1 MFRVT
6 ECTFRVTECTFRD
19 TEWPFRDT
27 EWRFIINIKQN
38 YLSQNKSDV
47 CTCFYINFSYIC
59 GDYIQNKKLI
69 KMNKFFLTSLLVA
82 AAITA
87 NAQDNTTK
95 DSLTME
101 TMMHNIPEV
110 MVKGS
115 RPIVKAERGMLSYN
129 MPLLLKQLPADNAYE
144 ALTRI
149 PGVSNA
155 TGNISFSGNEVTLI
169 INGQAT
175 TLTQEQLAERLK
187 AMPATQLAKAEV
199 MLSAPARYH
208 VRGMAINIVTKDYAG
223 TNQLSGQIIGGLVQT
238 KYAKGF
244 GDLYLSMQRG
254 KFGLDAQ
261 YKLVNGNSYGE
272 SSRIANH
279 PLGNNRI
286 HYNDET
292 GQKSFGI
299 THDYRLGMNYA
310 FSKNHRLDVA
320 YTGQWDKTNSNSRT
334 TGSSISG
341 MHRDSHEY
349 LHNVD
354 VNYALPFGLT
364 LSGSYTYYRTPQQQ
378 ALDGTITT
386 ENKNETER
394 NLTSGS
400 EQTIN
405 KWMFTADQTHS
416 LAHGWG
422 LSYGVKG
429 QFTSNKSYQTTI
441 DKDGS
446 VLPDGTSS
454 VDLNERIWNI
464 YAGFSKQINKAISLE
479 ASVAAEQYHS
489 PIWDKWRVY
498 PTLNALWNVNDNHLL
513 NLSFSSNSEFP
524 SYWSTMS
531 NVYYSSTYTE
541 IHGNPDLKPFSYS
554 NVNLMWQIK
563 RRYTLMAF
571 ASLKPDY
578 SVQLPYQTT
587 DRMAVIMKETNFD
600 YSNSFGLQASA
611 IFSAGKWLNGN
622 VFAVGTYKHDKSS
635 HFFDLPFNRKKLSV
649 RLGGMASVK
658 LCSTQDLRLILNPF
672 IQSKAIQ
679 GVYDI
684 SPIFRMNA
692 KLQWSSH
699 DGRWGLRINGNNIF
713 NNKYDTRSVQGNQD
727 YRMKINYSWASVTF
741 AVIYKFGGYKE
752 KTVKEVDTSR
762 MGH

>member
-1 MFRVT
+1 MDNKVFLLGLFLLSVANVKAQT
-6 ECTFRVTECTFRD
+6 QT
-19 TEWPFRDT
+19 
-27 EWRFIINIKQN
+27 QN
-38 YLSQNKSDV
+38 
-47 CTCFYINFSYIC
+47 
-59 GDYIQNKKLI
+59 
-69 KMNKFFLTSLLVA
+69 
-82 AAITA
+82 
-87 NAQDNTTK
+87 

-101 TMMHNIPEV
+101 NMMHNLPEI

-129 MPLLLKQLPADNAYE
+129 MPLLMKQLPADNAYE
-144 ALTRI
+144 ALTHI
-149 PGVSNA
+149 PGVSDA
-155 TGNISFSGNEVTLI
+155 TGSISFSGNEVTLI

-187 AMPATQLAKAEV
+187 AMPAAQLAKAEV

-223 TNQLSGQIIGGLVQT
+223 TNQLSGQIIGGMRQN
-238 KYAKGF
+238 KYANECGN
-244 GDLYLSMQRG
+244 LYLSLQRG

-261 YKLVNGNSYGE
+261 YKYVNGNSYGE

-279 PLGNNRI
+279 PLDNNRVY
-286 HYNDET
+286 YNDET

-320 YTGQWDKTNSNSRT
+320 YTGHWDKTCSNSNT

-341 MHRDSHEY
+341 MHHDSHEY

-354 VNYALPFGLT
+354 VNYSLPFGLT
-364 LSGSYTYYRTPQQQ
+364 LNGSYTYYRTPQQQ
-378 ALDGTITT
+378 ALDGTMHTD
-386 ENKNETER
+386 ESMSETER

-441 DKDGS
+441 DKDGTI
-446 VLPDGTSS
+446 LPDGTSS
-454 VDLNERIWNI
+454 VDNNERIWNI
-464 YAGFSKQINKAISLE
+464 YAGFSKQINKSISLE

-489 PIWDKWRVY
+489 PVWDKWRVY

-531 NVYYSSTYTE
+531 NVFYSSTYTE
-541 IHGNPDLKPFSYS
+541 IHGNPDLKPFSYY

-563 RRYTLMAF
+563 RCYTLMAF

-578 SVQLPYQTT
+578 FVQLPYQTT

-600 YSNSFGLQASA
+600 YSNSYGLQASA

-622 VFAVGTYKHDKSS
+622 VFAVGTYKHDKSCN
-635 HFFDLPFNRKKLSV
+635 FFDLPFDRKKLSV
-649 RLGGMASVK
+649 ILGGTASVK
-658 LCSTQDLRLILNPF
+658 LSSTQDLRLILNPF
-672 IQSKAIQ
+672 YQTKAIQ

-684 SPIFRMNA
+684 SPVFRMDA

-699 DGRWGLRINGNNIF
+699 DGKWGVRLNGSNIF
-713 NNKYDTRSVQGNQD
+713 NNRFDTRSVQGNQD
-727 YRMKINYSWASVTF
+727 YRMKINYNWASVTF

-752 KTVKEVDTSR
+752 KNVKAVDTSR

>member
-1 MFRVT
+1 MANKIFLLGLLL
-6 ECTFRVTECTFRD
+6 
-19 TEWPFRDT
+19 
-27 EWRFIINIKQN
+27 
-38 YLSQNKSDV
+38 LS
-47 CTCFYINFSYIC
+47 
-59 GDYIQNKKLI
+59 
-69 KMNKFFLTSLLVA
+69 VA
-82 AAITA
+82 
-87 NAQDNTTK
+87 NVKAQTRTQT

-101 TMMHNIPEV
+101 TMLHNLPEV

-149 PGVSNA
+149 PGVSDA
-155 TGNISFSGNEVTLI
+155 TGSISFSGNEVTLI

-175 TLTQEQLAERLK
+175 TLTQEQLTERLK
-187 AMPATQLAKAEV
+187 VMPAAQLSKAEV

-223 TNQLSGQIIGGLVQT
+223 TNQLSGQVIGGMKQS

-244 GDLYLSMQRG
+244 GDLYLSLQRG

-261 YKLVNGNSYGE
+261 YKYVNGNSYGE

-279 PLGNNRI
+279 PLGNNRVY
-286 HYNDET
+286 YNDET

-299 THDYRLGMNYA
+299 THNYRLGMNYA

-320 YTGQWDKTNSNSRT
+320 YTGHWDKRCSNSNT

-341 MHRDSHEY
+341 MHHDSHEY

-354 VNYALPFGLT
+354 VNYSLPFGLT
-364 LSGSYTYYRTPQQQ
+364 LNGSYTYYRTPQQQ
-378 ALDGTITT
+378 ALDGTMHTD
-386 ENKNETER
+386 ESMSETER

-405 KWMFTADQTHS
+405 KWMFTADQTLS
-416 LAHGWG
+416 LSHGWG

-489 PIWDKWRVY
+489 PVWDKWRVY

-531 NVYYSSTYTE
+531 NVFYSFTYTE
-541 IHGNPDLKPFSYS
+541 IHGNPDLKPFSYY

-600 YSNSFGLQASA
+600 YSNSYGLQASV
-611 IFSAGKWLNGN
+611 IFNAGKWLNGN

-635 HFFDLPFNRKKLSV
+635 NFFDLPFNRKKLSV
-649 RLGGMASVK
+649 ILGGTASVK
-658 LCSTQDLRLILNPF
+658 LCNTQDLRLILNPF
-672 IQSKAIQ
+672 FQSKAIQ

-699 DGRWGLRINGNNIF
+699 DGRWGLRLNGNNIF

-727 YRMKINYSWASVTF
+727 YRMKINYNWASVTF

>member
-1 MFRVT
+1 MVNKIFLLGL
-6 ECTFRVTECTFRD
+6 FL
-19 TEWPFRDT
+19 
-27 EWRFIINIKQN
+27 
-38 YLSQNKSDV
+38 LSVANVKAQ
-47 CTCFYINFSYIC
+47 T
-59 GDYIQNKKLI
+59 
-69 KMNKFFLTSLLVA
+69 LTH
-82 AAITA
+82 T
-87 NAQDNTTK
+87 

-101 TMMHNIPEV
+101 NMMHNLPEV

-149 PGVSNA
+149 PGISDA
-155 TGNISFSGNEVTLI
+155 TGSISFSGNEVTLI
-169 INGQAT
+169 VNGQAT
-175 TLTQEQLAERLK
+175 TLTQEQLTERLK
-187 AMPATQLAKAEV
+187 AMPAAQLAKAEV

-223 TNQLSGQIIGGLVQT
+223 TNQLSGQVIGGMKQS

-244 GDLYLSMQRG
+244 GDLYLSLQRG

-261 YKLVNGNSYGE
+261 YKYVNGNSYGE

-279 PLGNNRI
+279 PLGNNRVY
-286 HYNDET
+286 YNDET

-299 THDYRLGMNYA
+299 THNYRLGMNYT

-320 YTGQWDKTNSNSRT
+320 YTGHWDKRCSNSNT

-341 MHRDSHEY
+341 MHHDSHEY

-354 VNYALPFGLT
+354 VNYSLPFGLT
-364 LSGSYTYYRTPQQQ
+364 LNGSYTYYRTPQQQ
-378 ALDGTITT
+378 ALDGTMHTD
-386 ENKNETER
+386 ESMPETER

-441 DKDGS
+441 DKDGTIQ
-446 VLPDGTSS
+446 PNGTSS
-454 VDLNERIWNI
+454 VDNNERIWNI
-464 YAGFSKQINKAISLE
+464 YAGFSKQINKAISVE

-531 NVYYSSTYTE
+531 NVFYSSTYSE
-541 IHGNPDLKPFSYS
+541 IHGNPDLKPFSYY

-578 SVQLPYQTT
+578 FVQLPYQTT
-587 DRMAVIMKETNFD
+587 ERMAVIMKETNFD
-600 YSNSFGLQASA
+600 YSNSYGLQASV
-611 IFSAGKWLNGN
+611 IFNAGKWLNGN

-635 HFFDLPFNRKKLSV
+635 NFFDLPFNRKKLSV
-649 RLGGMASVK
+649 ILGGTASIK
-658 LCSTQDLRLILNPF
+658 LCQTQDLRLILNPF
-672 IQSKAIQ
+672 YQTKAIQ

-684 SPIFRMNA
+684 SPVFRMNA

-699 DGRWGLRINGNNIF
+699 DGKWGLRLNGSNIF
-713 NNKYDTRSVQGNQD
+713 NNLYDTRSVQGNQD
-727 YRMKINYSWASVTF
+727 YRMKINYNWASVTF

-752 KTVKEVDTSR
+752 KNVKAVDTSR

>member
-1 MFRVT
+1 MDNKVFLLGLFLLSVANVKAQT
-6 ECTFRVTECTFRD
+6 QT
-19 TEWPFRDT
+19 
-27 EWRFIINIKQN
+27 QN
-38 YLSQNKSDV
+38 
-47 CTCFYINFSYIC
+47 
-59 GDYIQNKKLI
+59 
-69 KMNKFFLTSLLVA
+69 
-82 AAITA
+82 
-87 NAQDNTTK
+87 

-101 TMMHNIPEV
+101 NMMHNLPEI

-129 MPLLLKQLPADNAYE
+129 MPLLMKQLPADNAYE

-149 PGVSNA
+149 PGVSDA
-155 TGNISFSGNEVTLI
+155 DGGIKFSGNEVTLI

-175 TLTQEQLAERLK
+175 TLTQEQLADRLK
-187 AMPATQLAKAEV
+187 AMPAAQLAKAEV
-199 MLSAPARYH
+199 MLAAPARYH

-223 TNQLSGQIIGGLVQT
+223 TNQLSGQIIGGLQQS

-244 GDLYLSMQRG
+244 GDFYLSMQRG

-261 YKLVNGNSYGE
+261 YQYIDGNSYGE
-272 SSRIANH
+272 SSRLANH
-279 PLGNNRI
+279 PLGNKRVN
-286 HYNDET
+286 YNDET
-292 GQKSFGI
+292 SQKSFGI
-299 THDYRLGMNYA
+299 AHNYRLGMNYA
-310 FSKNHRLDVA
+310 FSKNHRLEVA
-320 YTGQWDKTNSNSRT
+320 YTGKWDKSCSNSNT
-334 TGSSISG
+334 AGSSESG
-341 MHRDSHEY
+341 MHNDSHEY

-354 VNYALPFGLT
+354 VNYSLPFGLNI
-364 LSGSYTYYRTPQQQ
+364 SGSYTNYRTPQQQ
-378 ALDGTITT
+378 KLDGTIYTNENTT
-386 ENKNETER
+386 ETER

-400 EQTIN
+400 EQTIS

-429 QFTSNKSYQTTI
+429 QFTSNKSYQNTL
-441 DKDGS
+441 DKEGNI
-446 VLPDGTSS
+446 LPNATSS
-454 VDLNERIWNI
+454 VDINERIWNI

-479 ASVAAEQYHS
+479 VSTAAEQYHS
-489 PIWDKWRVY
+489 PIWDKWRIY
-498 PTLNALWNVNDNHLL
+498 PSLNALWNINENHLL

-531 NVYYSSTYTE
+531 SVFYSSTYTE
-541 IHGNPDLKPFSYS
+541 IHGNPDLKPYSYY

-578 SVQLPYQTT
+578 SVQLPYQPT
-587 DRMAVIMKETNFD
+587 DRMAVILKETNFN
-600 YSNSFGLQASA
+600 YENSFGLQASA

-622 VFAVGTYKHDKSS
+622 VFAVGIYKHAKSD
-635 HFFDLPFNRKKLSV
+635 HFFDLPFNRKKLTAA
-649 RLGGMASVK
+649 LGGTASIK

-672 IQSKAIQ
+672 FQSKAIQ

-692 KLQWSSH
+692 KLQWTSH
-699 DGRWGLRINGNNIF
+699 DGKWGLRINGSNIF
-713 NNKYDTRSVQGNQD
+713 NNKADTRSVQGNQD
-727 YRMKINYSWASVTF
+727 YRMKVNYNWATATF

-752 KTVKEVDTSR
+752 KKVKEVDTSR

>member
-1 MFRVT
+1 MVNKIFLLGL
-6 ECTFRVTECTFRD
+6 FL
-19 TEWPFRDT
+19 
-27 EWRFIINIKQN
+27 
-38 YLSQNKSDV
+38 LSVANVKAQ
-47 CTCFYINFSYIC
+47 T
-59 GDYIQNKKLI
+59 
-69 KMNKFFLTSLLVA
+69 LTH
-82 AAITA
+82 T
-87 NAQDNTTK
+87 

-101 TMMHNIPEV
+101 NMMHNLPEV

-149 PGVSNA
+149 PGISDA
-155 TGNISFSGNEVTLI
+155 TGSISFSGNEVTLI
-169 INGQAT
+169 VNGQAT
-175 TLTQEQLAERLK
+175 TLTQEQLTERLK
-187 AMPATQLAKAEV
+187 AMPAAQLAKAEV

-223 TNQLSGQIIGGLVQT
+223 TNQLSGQVIGGMKQS

-244 GDLYLSMQRG
+244 GDLYLSLQRG

-261 YKLVNGNSYGE
+261 YKYVNGNSYGE

-279 PLGNNRI
+279 PLGNNRVY
-286 HYNDET
+286 YNDET

-299 THDYRLGMNYA
+299 THNYRLGMNYA

-320 YTGQWDKTNSNSRT
+320 YTGHWDKRCSNSNT

-341 MHRDSHEY
+341 MHHDSHEY

-354 VNYALPFGLT
+354 VNYSLPFGLT
-364 LSGSYTYYRTPQQQ
+364 LNGSYTYYRTPQQQ
-378 ALDGTITT
+378 ALDGTMHTD
-386 ENKNETER
+386 ESMLETER

-441 DKDGS
+441 DKDGTI
-446 VLPDGTSS
+446 LPNGTSS
-454 VDLNERIWNI
+454 VNNNERIWNI
-464 YAGFSKQINKAISLE
+464 YAGFSKQINKAISVE

-531 NVYYSSTYTE
+531 NVFYSSTYSE
-541 IHGNPDLKPFSYS
+541 IHGNPDLKPFSYY

-578 SVQLPYQTT
+578 FVQLPYQTT
-587 DRMAVIMKETNFD
+587 ERMAVIMKETNFD
-600 YSNSFGLQASA
+600 YSNSYGLQASV
-611 IFSAGKWLNGN
+611 IFNAGKWLNGN

-635 HFFDLPFNRKKLSV
+635 NFFDLPFNRKKLSV
-649 RLGGMASVK
+649 ILGGTASVK
-658 LCSTQDLRLILNPF
+658 LSSTQDLRLILNPF
-672 IQSKAIQ
+672 YQTKAIQ

-684 SPIFRMNA
+684 SPVFRMDA

-699 DGRWGLRINGNNIF
+699 DGKWGVRLNGSNIF
-713 NNKYDTRSVQGNQD
+713 NNRFDTRSVQGNQD
-727 YRMKINYSWASVTF
+727 YRMKINYNWASVTF

-752 KTVKEVDTSR
+752 KNVKAVDTSR

>member
-1 MFRVT
+1 MANKIFLLGL
-6 ECTFRVTECTFRD
+6 FL
-19 TEWPFRDT
+19 
-27 EWRFIINIKQN
+27 
-38 YLSQNKSDV
+38 LSVANVKAQ
-47 CTCFYINFSYIC
+47 T
-59 GDYIQNKKLI
+59 
-69 KMNKFFLTSLLVA
+69 LTQ
-82 AAITA
+82 T
-87 NAQDNTTK
+87 

-101 TMMHNIPEV
+101 TMLHNLPEV

-149 PGVSNA
+149 PGVSDA
-155 TGNISFSGNEVTLI
+155 TGSISFSGNEVTLI

-175 TLTQEQLAERLK
+175 TLTQEQLTERLK
-187 AMPATQLAKAEV
+187 AMPAAQLAKAEV

-223 TNQLSGQIIGGLVQT
+223 TNQLSGQVIGGMKQS

-244 GDLYLSMQRG
+244 GDLYLSLQRG

-261 YKLVNGNSYGE
+261 YKYVNGNSYGE

-279 PLGNNRI
+279 PLGNNRVY
-286 HYNDET
+286 YNDET

-299 THDYRLGMNYA
+299 THNYRLGMNYA

-320 YTGQWDKTNSNSRT
+320 YTGHWDKRCSNSNT

-341 MHRDSHEY
+341 MHHDSHEY

-354 VNYALPFGLT
+354 VNYSLPFGLT
-364 LSGSYTYYRTPQQQ
+364 LNGSYTYYRTPQQQ
-378 ALDGTITT
+378 ALDGTMHTD
-386 ENKNETER
+386 ESMSETER

-405 KWMFTADQTHS
+405 KWMFTADQTHL

-454 VDLNERIWNI
+454 VDLNERIWNL
-464 YAGFSKQINKAISLE
+464 YAGFSKQINKALSLE

-531 NVYYSSTYTE
+531 NVFYSSTYSE
-541 IHGNPDLKPFSYS
+541 IHGNPDLKPFAYY

-578 SVQLPYQTT
+578 FVQLPYQTT
-587 DRMAVIMKETNFD
+587 ECMAVIMKETNFD
-600 YSNSFGLQASA
+600 YSNSYGLQASV
-611 IFSAGKWLNGN
+611 IFNAGKWLNGN

-635 HFFDLPFNRKKLSV
+635 NFFDLPFNRKKLSV
-649 RLGGMASVK
+649 ILGGTASVK
-658 LCSTQDLRLILNPF
+658 LCNTQDLRLILNPF
-672 IQSKAIQ
+672 FQSKAIQ

-699 DGRWGLRINGNNIF
+699 DGKWGLRLNGNNIF

>member
-1 MFRVT
+1 
-6 ECTFRVTECTFRD
+6 
-19 TEWPFRDT
+19 
-27 EWRFIINIKQN
+27 
-38 YLSQNKSDV
+38 
-47 CTCFYINFSYIC
+47 
-59 GDYIQNKKLI
+59 
-69 KMNKFFLTSLLVA
+69 MNRILFMGIFVALT
-82 AAITA
+82 ITA
-87 NAQDNTTK
+87 NAQDDIPK

-101 TMMHNIPEV
+101 WKSMFRNLPEV
-110 MVKGS
+110 MIKGS
-115 RPIVKAERGMLSYN
+115 RPIVKAERGLLLYN
-129 MPLLLKQLPADNAYE
+129 MPLLLKQFPADNAYE

-149 PGVSNA
+149 PGVSDA
-155 TGNISFSGNEVTLI
+155 TGNISFLDNEVTLI
-169 INGQAT
+169 VNGQAT
-175 TLTQEQLAERLK
+175 TLTQEQLTERLK
-187 AMPATQLAKAEV
+187 AMPAAQLAKAEV

-223 TNQLSGQIIGGLVQT
+223 TNQLSGQIIGGMRQN
-238 KYAKGF
+238 KYANEF
-244 GDLYLSMQRG
+244 GNLYLSLQRD

-261 YKLVNGNSYGE
+261 YKYVNGNSYGE
-272 SSRIANH
+272 SSHIANH
-279 PLGNNRI
+279 PLGNNRVY
-286 HYNDET
+286 YNDET

-299 THDYRLGMNYA
+299 THNYRLGMNYA

-320 YTGQWDKTNSNSRT
+320 YTGHWDKRCSNSNT

-341 MHRDSHEY
+341 MHHDSHEY

-354 VNYALPFGLT
+354 VNYSLPFGLT
-364 LSGSYTYYRTPQQQ
+364 LNGSYTYYRTPQQQ
-378 ALDGTITT
+378 ALDGTMHTD
-386 ENKNETER
+386 ESMPETER

-416 LAHGWG
+416 LTKGWG

-531 NVYYSSTYTE
+531 NVFYSSTYTE
-541 IHGNPDLKPFSYS
+541 IHGNPDLKPFSYY

-578 SVQLPYQTT
+578 FVQLPYQTT
-587 DRMAVIMKETNFD
+587 ERMAVIMKETNFD
-600 YSNSFGLQASA
+600 YSNSYGLQASV
-611 IFSAGKWLNGN
+611 IFNAGKWLNGN

-649 RLGGMASVK
+649 RLGGTASVK

-684 SPIFRMNA
+684 SPIFSMNA

-699 DGRWGLRINGNNIF
+699 DGRWGVRLNGSNIF
-713 NNKYDTRSVQGNQD
+713 NNRFDTRSVQGNQD

-752 KTVKEVDTSR
+752 KNIKKVDTSR

>member
-1 MFRVT
+1 MVNKIFLLGL
-6 ECTFRVTECTFRD
+6 FL
-19 TEWPFRDT
+19 
-27 EWRFIINIKQN
+27 
-38 YLSQNKSDV
+38 LSVANVKAQ
-47 CTCFYINFSYIC
+47 T
-59 GDYIQNKKLI
+59 
-69 KMNKFFLTSLLVA
+69 LTQ
-82 AAITA
+82 T
-87 NAQDNTTK
+87 

-101 TMMHNIPEV
+101 TMLHNLPEV

-149 PGVSNA
+149 PGISDA
-155 TGNISFSGNEVTLI
+155 TGSISFSGNEVTLI
-169 INGQAT
+169 VNGQAT
-175 TLTQEQLAERLK
+175 TLTQEQLTERLK
-187 AMPATQLAKAEV
+187 AMPAAQLAKAEV

-223 TNQLSGQIIGGLVQT
+223 TNQLSGQVIGGMKQS

-244 GDLYLSMQRG
+244 GDLYLSLQRG

-261 YKLVNGNSYGE
+261 YKYVNGNSYGE

-279 PLGNNRI
+279 PLGNNRVY
-286 HYNDET
+286 YNDET

-299 THDYRLGMNYA
+299 THNYRLGMNYA

-320 YTGQWDKTNSNSRT
+320 YTGHWDKRCSNSNT

-341 MHRDSHEY
+341 MHHDSHEY

-354 VNYALPFGLT
+354 VNYSLPFGLT
-364 LSGSYTYYRTPQQQ
+364 LNGSYTYYRTPQQQ
-378 ALDGTITT
+378 ALDGTMHTD
-386 ENKNETER
+386 ESMQETER

-441 DKDGS
+441 DKDGTIQ
-446 VLPDGTSS
+446 PNGTSS
-454 VDLNERIWNI
+454 VDNNERIWNI
-464 YAGFSKQINKAISLE
+464 YAGFSKQINKAISVE

-531 NVYYSSTYTE
+531 NVFYSSTYSE
-541 IHGNPDLKPFSYS
+541 IHGNPDLKPFSYY

-578 SVQLPYQTT
+578 FVQLPYQTT
-587 DRMAVIMKETNFD
+587 ERMAVIMKETNFD
-600 YSNSFGLQASA
+600 YSNSYGLQASV
-611 IFSAGKWLNGN
+611 IFNAGKWLNGN
-622 VFAVGTYKHDKSS
+622 VFAVGTYKHDKNSN
-635 HFFDLPFNRKKLSV
+635 FFDLPFNRKKLSV
-649 RLGGMASVK
+649 ILGGTASIK
-658 LCSTQDLRLILNPF
+658 LCQTQDLRLILNPF
-672 IQSKAIQ
+672 YQTKAIQ

-684 SPIFRMNA
+684 SPVFRMNA

-699 DGRWGLRINGNNIF
+699 DGKWGLRLNGSNIF
-713 NNKYDTRSVQGNQD
+713 NNLYDTRSVQGNQD
-727 YRMKINYSWASVTF
+727 YRMKINYNWASVTF

-752 KTVKEVDTSR
+752 KNVKAVDTSR

>member
-1 MFRVT
+1 MVNKIFLLGL
-6 ECTFRVTECTFRD
+6 FL
-19 TEWPFRDT
+19 
-27 EWRFIINIKQN
+27 
-38 YLSQNKSDV
+38 LSVANVKAQ
-47 CTCFYINFSYIC
+47 T
-59 GDYIQNKKLI
+59 
-69 KMNKFFLTSLLVA
+69 LTH
-82 AAITA
+82 T
-87 NAQDNTTK
+87 

-101 TMMHNIPEV
+101 NMMHNLPEV

-149 PGVSNA
+149 PGISDA
-155 TGNISFSGNEVTLI
+155 TGSISFSGNEVTLI
-169 INGQAT
+169 VNGQAT
-175 TLTQEQLAERLK
+175 TLTQEQLTERLK
-187 AMPATQLAKAEV
+187 AMPAAQLAKAEV

-223 TNQLSGQIIGGLVQT
+223 TNQLSGQVIGGMKQS

-244 GDLYLSMQRG
+244 GDLYLSLQRG

-261 YKLVNGNSYGE
+261 YKYVNGNSYGE

-279 PLGNNRI
+279 PLGNNRVY
-286 HYNDET
+286 YNDET

-299 THDYRLGMNYA
+299 THNYRLGMNYA
-310 FSKNHRLDVA
+310 FSKNHRLDVT
-320 YTGQWDKTNSNSRT
+320 YTGHWDKRCSNSNT

-341 MHRDSHEY
+341 MHHDSHEY

-354 VNYALPFGLT
+354 VNYSLPFGLT
-364 LSGSYTYYRTPQQQ
+364 LNGSYTYYRTPQQQ
-378 ALDGTITT
+378 ALDGTMHTD
-386 ENKNETER
+386 ESMSETER

-405 KWMFTADQTHS
+405 KWMFTADQTHL

-441 DKDGS
+441 NKDGS

-454 VDLNERIWNI
+454 VDLNERIWNL
-464 YAGFSKQINKAISLE
+464 YAGFSKQINKALSLE

-531 NVYYSSTYTE
+531 NVFYSSTYSE
-541 IHGNPDLKPFSYS
+541 IHGNPDLKPFSYY

-578 SVQLPYQTT
+578 FVQLPYQTT
-587 DRMAVIMKETNFD
+587 ERMAVIMKETNFD
-600 YSNSFGLQASA
+600 YSNSYGLQASV
-611 IFSAGKWLNGN
+611 IFNAGKWLNGN
-622 VFAVGTYKHDKSS
+622 VFAVGIYKHDKSDY
-635 HFFDLPFNRKKLSV
+635 FFDLPFNRKKLTAT
-649 RLGGMASVK
+649 LGGTASIK
-658 LCSTQDLRLILNPF
+658 LCQTQDLRLILNPF
-672 IQSKAIQ
+672 YQTKAIQ

-699 DGRWGLRINGNNIF
+699 DGKWGLRLNGSNIF
-713 NNKYDTRSVQGNQD
+713 NNLYDTRSVQGNQD
-727 YRMKINYSWASVTF
+727 YRMKINYNWASVTF

-752 KTVKEVDTSR
+752 KNVKAVDTSR

>member
-1 MFRVT
+1 MANKIFLLGL
-6 ECTFRVTECTFRD
+6 FL
-19 TEWPFRDT
+19 
-27 EWRFIINIKQN
+27 
-38 YLSQNKSDV
+38 LS
-47 CTCFYINFSYIC
+47 
-59 GDYIQNKKLI
+59 
-69 KMNKFFLTSLLVA
+69 VA
-82 AAITA
+82 
-87 NAQDNTTK
+87 NVKAQTRTQT

-101 TMMHNIPEV
+101 TMLHNLPEV
-110 MVKGS
+110 MVKGT

-149 PGVSNA
+149 PGVSDA
-155 TGNISFSGNEVTLI
+155 TGSISFSGNEVTLI

-175 TLTQEQLAERLK
+175 TLTQEQLTERLK
-187 AMPATQLAKAEV
+187 AMPAAQLAKAEV

-223 TNQLSGQIIGGLVQT
+223 TNQLSGQVIGGMKQS

-244 GDLYLSMQRG
+244 GDLYLSLQRG

-261 YKLVNGNSYGE
+261 YKYVNGNSYGE

-279 PLGNNRI
+279 PLGNNRVY
-286 HYNDET
+286 YNDET

-299 THDYRLGMNYA
+299 THNYRLGMNYA

-320 YTGQWDKTNSNSRT
+320 YTGHWDKRCSNSNT

-341 MHRDSHEY
+341 MHHDSHEY

-354 VNYALPFGLT
+354 VNYSLPFGLT
-364 LSGSYTYYRTPQQQ
+364 LNGSYTYYRTPQQQ
-378 ALDGTITT
+378 ALDGTMHTD
-386 ENKNETER
+386 ESMPETER

-441 DKDGS
+441 DKDGTIQ
-446 VLPDGTSS
+446 PNGTSS
-454 VDLNERIWNI
+454 VDNNERIWNI
-464 YAGFSKQINKAISLE
+464 YAGFSKQINKAISVE

-531 NVYYSSTYTE
+531 NVFYSSTYSE
-541 IHGNPDLKPFSYS
+541 IHGNPDLKPFAYY

-578 SVQLPYQTT
+578 FVQLPYQTT
-587 DRMAVIMKETNFD
+587 ERMAVIMKETNFD
-600 YSNSFGLQASA
+600 YSNSYGLQASV
-611 IFSAGKWLNGN
+611 IFNAGKWLNGN
-622 VFAVGTYKHDKSS
+622 VFAVGTYKHDKNSN
-635 HFFDLPFNRKKLSV
+635 FFDLPFNRKKLSV
-649 RLGGMASVK
+649 ILGGTASIK
-658 LCSTQDLRLILNPF
+658 LCQTQDLRLILNPF
-672 IQSKAIQ
+672 YQTKAIQ

-699 DGRWGLRINGNNIF
+699 DGKWGLRLNGSNIF
-713 NNKYDTRSVQGNQD
+713 NNLYDTRSVQGNQD
-727 YRMKINYSWASVTF
+727 YRMKINYNWASVTF

-752 KTVKEVDTSR
+752 KNVKAVDTSR

>member
-1 MFRVT
+1 MANKIFLLGL
-6 ECTFRVTECTFRD
+6 FL
-19 TEWPFRDT
+19 
-27 EWRFIINIKQN
+27 
-38 YLSQNKSDV
+38 LS
-47 CTCFYINFSYIC
+47 
-59 GDYIQNKKLI
+59 
-69 KMNKFFLTSLLVA
+69 VA
-82 AAITA
+82 
-87 NAQDNTTK
+87 NVKAQTQTQT
-95 DSLTME
+95 DSLTIE
-101 TMMHNIPEV
+101 NMMHNLPEV
-110 MVKGS
+110 MIKGL
-115 RPIVKAERGMLSYN
+115 RPIVKAERGMLTYN
-129 MPLLLKQLPADNAYE
+129 MPLLIKQLPADNAYE

-149 PGVSNA
+149 PGVSDA
-155 TGNISFSGNEVTLI
+155 TGSMSFSGNEVTLI

-175 TLTQEQLAERLK
+175 TLTQEQLIERLK
-187 AMPATQLAKAEV
+187 AMPAAQLAKAEV

-223 TNQLSGQIIGGLVQT
+223 TNQLSGQVIGGMKQS

-244 GDLYLSMQRG
+244 GDLYLSLQRG

-261 YKLVNGNSYGE
+261 YKYVNGNSYGE
-272 SSRIANH
+272 SSLIANH
-279 PLGNNRI
+279 PLGNNRVY
-286 HYNDET
+286 YNDET

-320 YTGQWDKTNSNSRT
+320 YTGQWDKTSSNNHT

-354 VNYALPFGLT
+354 VNYSLPFGLT
-364 LSGSYTYYRTPQQQ
+364 LNGSYTYYRTPQQQ
-378 ALDGTITT
+378 ALDGMMHTD
-386 ENKNETER
+386 ESMPETER

-416 LAHGWG
+416 LSHGWG

-441 DKDGS
+441 DKDGTI
-446 VLPDGTSS
+446 LPDGTSS
-454 VDLNERIWNI
+454 VDNNERIWNI
-464 YAGFSKQINKAISLE
+464 YAGFSKQINKAVSVE

-489 PIWDKWRVY
+489 PIWDKWRMY

-531 NVYYSSTYTE
+531 NVFYSSTYSE
-541 IHGNPDLKPFSYS
+541 IHGNPDLKPFSYY

-587 DRMAVIMKETNFD
+587 DRMAVIMKETNFN
-600 YSNSFGLQASA
+600 YENSFGLQASA
-611 IFSAGKWLNGN
+611 MFSAGKWLNGN
-622 VFAVGTYKHDKSS
+622 VFAVGIYKHDKSDY
-635 HFFDLPFNRKKLSV
+635 FFDLPFNRKKLTAA
-649 RLGGMASVK
+649 LGGTASIK
-658 LCSTQDLRLILNPF
+658 LCQTQDLRLILNPF
-672 IQSKAIQ
+672 YQTKAIQ

-699 DGRWGLRINGNNIF
+699 DGKWGLRLNGNNIF

-727 YRMKINYSWASVTF
+727 YRMKINYNWASVTF

-752 KTVKEVDTSR
+752 KSVKAVDTSR

>member
-1 MFRVT
+1 MANKIFLLGL
-6 ECTFRVTECTFRD
+6 FL
-19 TEWPFRDT
+19 
-27 EWRFIINIKQN
+27 
-38 YLSQNKSDV
+38 LSVANVKAQ
-47 CTCFYINFSYIC
+47 T
-59 GDYIQNKKLI
+59 
-69 KMNKFFLTSLLVA
+69 LTQ
-82 AAITA
+82 T
-87 NAQDNTTK
+87 

-101 TMMHNIPEV
+101 TMLHNLPEV

-149 PGVSNA
+149 PGVSDA
-155 TGNISFSGNEVTLI
+155 TGSISFSGNEVTLI

-175 TLTQEQLAERLK
+175 TLTQEQLTERLK
-187 AMPATQLAKAEV
+187 AMPAAQLSKAEV
-199 MLSAPARYH
+199 MVSAPARYH

-223 TNQLSGQIIGGLVQT
+223 TNQLSGQIIGGMRQN
-238 KYAKGF
+238 KYANEF
-244 GDLYLSMQRG
+244 GNLYLSLQRD

-261 YKLVNGNSYGE
+261 YKYVNGNSYGE

-279 PLGNNRI
+279 PLGNNRVY
-286 HYNDET
+286 YNDET

-310 FSKNHRLDVA
+310 FGKNHRLDIA

-341 MHRDSHEY
+341 MHHDSHEY

-531 NVYYSSTYTE
+531 NVFYSSTYTE
-541 IHGNPDLKPFSYS
+541 IHGNPDLKPFSYY

-649 RLGGMASVK
+649 RLGGTASVK

-699 DGRWGLRINGNNIF
+699 DGRWGLRLNGNNIF
-713 NNKYDTRSVQGNQD
+713 NNLYDTRSVQGNQD
-727 YRMKINYSWASVTF
+727 YRMKINYNWASVTF

>member
-1 MFRVT
+1 MVNKIFLLGL
-6 ECTFRVTECTFRD
+6 FL
-19 TEWPFRDT
+19 
-27 EWRFIINIKQN
+27 
-38 YLSQNKSDV
+38 LSVANVKAQ
-47 CTCFYINFSYIC
+47 T
-59 GDYIQNKKLI
+59 
-69 KMNKFFLTSLLVA
+69 LTQ
-82 AAITA
+82 T
-87 NAQDNTTK
+87 

-101 TMMHNIPEV
+101 TMLHNLPEV

-149 PGVSNA
+149 PGVSDA
-155 TGNISFSGNEVTLI
+155 TGSISFSGNEVTLI

-175 TLTQEQLAERLK
+175 TLTQEQLTERLK
-187 AMPATQLAKAEV
+187 AMPAAQLAKAEV

-223 TNQLSGQIIGGLVQT
+223 TNQLSGQVIGGMKQS

-244 GDLYLSMQRG
+244 GDLYLSLQRG

-261 YKLVNGNSYGE
+261 YKYVNGNSYGE

-279 PLGNNRI
+279 PLGNNRVY
-286 HYNDET
+286 YNDET

-299 THDYRLGMNYA
+299 THNYRLGMNYA
-310 FSKNHRLDVA
+310 FSKNHRLDVT
-320 YTGQWDKTNSNSRT
+320 YTGHWDKRCSNSNT

-341 MHRDSHEY
+341 MHHDSHEY

-354 VNYALPFGLT
+354 VNYSLPFGLT
-364 LSGSYTYYRTPQQQ
+364 LNGSYTYYRTPQQQ
-378 ALDGTITT
+378 ALDGTMHTD
-386 ENKNETER
+386 ESMSETER

-405 KWMFTADQTHS
+405 KWMFTADQTHL

-441 DKDGS
+441 NKDGS

-454 VDLNERIWNI
+454 VDLNERIWNL
-464 YAGFSKQINKAISLE
+464 YAGFSKQINKALSLE

-531 NVYYSSTYTE
+531 NVFYSSTYSE
-541 IHGNPDLKPFSYS
+541 IHGNPDLKPFAYY

-578 SVQLPYQTT
+578 FVQLPYQTT
-587 DRMAVIMKETNFD
+587 ERMAVIMKETNFD
-600 YSNSFGLQASA
+600 YSNSYGLQASV
-611 IFSAGKWLNGN
+611 IFNAGKWLNGN
-622 VFAVGTYKHDKSS
+622 VFAVGIYKHDKSDY
-635 HFFDLPFNRKKLSV
+635 FFDLPFNRKKLTAT
-649 RLGGMASVK
+649 LGGTASIK
-658 LCSTQDLRLILNPF
+658 LCQTQDLRLILNPF
-672 IQSKAIQ
+672 YQTKAIQ

-699 DGRWGLRINGNNIF
+699 DGKWGLRLNGSNIF
-713 NNKYDTRSVQGNQD
+713 NNLYDTRSVQGNQD
-727 YRMKINYSWASVTF
+727 YRMKINYNWASVTF

-752 KTVKEVDTSR
+752 KNVKAVDTSR

>member
-1 MFRVT
+1 MANKIFLLGL
-6 ECTFRVTECTFRD
+6 FL
-19 TEWPFRDT
+19 
-27 EWRFIINIKQN
+27 
-38 YLSQNKSDV
+38 LSVANVKAQ
-47 CTCFYINFSYIC
+47 T
-59 GDYIQNKKLI
+59 
-69 KMNKFFLTSLLVA
+69 LTQ
-82 AAITA
+82 T
-87 NAQDNTTK
+87 

-101 TMMHNIPEV
+101 TMLHNLPEV

-149 PGVSNA
+149 PGVSDA
-155 TGNISFSGNEVTLI
+155 TGSISFSGNEVTLI

-175 TLTQEQLAERLK
+175 TLTQEQLTERLK
-187 AMPATQLAKAEV
+187 AMPAAQLSKAEV

-223 TNQLSGQIIGGLVQT
+223 TNQLSGQIIGGMRQN
-238 KYAKGF
+238 KYANEF
-244 GDLYLSMQRG
+244 GNLYLSLQRG

-261 YKLVNGNSYGE
+261 YKYVNGNSYGE

-279 PLGNNRI
+279 PLGNNRVY
-286 HYNDET
+286 YNDET

-299 THDYRLGMNYA
+299 THDYRLGMNYT
-310 FSKNHRLDVA
+310 FSKNNRLDVA
-320 YTGQWDKTNSNSRT
+320 YTGQWDKTNSNSHT

-454 VDLNERIWNI
+454 VDNNERIWNI

-531 NVYYSSTYTE
+531 NVFYSSTYTE
-541 IHGNPDLKPFSYS
+541 IHGNPDLKPFSYY

-649 RLGGMASVK
+649 RLGGTASVK

-699 DGRWGLRINGNNIF
+699 DGRWGLRLNGNNIF

-752 KTVKEVDTSR
+752 KTVKDVDTSR

>member
-1 MFRVT
+1 MIFLLGL
-6 ECTFRVTECTFRD
+6 FL
-19 TEWPFRDT
+19 
-27 EWRFIINIKQN
+27 
-38 YLSQNKSDV
+38 LSVANVKAQ
-47 CTCFYINFSYIC
+47 T
-59 GDYIQNKKLI
+59 
-69 KMNKFFLTSLLVA
+69 LTQ
-82 AAITA
+82 T
-87 NAQDNTTK
+87 

-101 TMMHNIPEV
+101 TMLHNLPEV

-149 PGVSNA
+149 LGVSDA
-155 TGNISFSGNEVTLI
+155 TGSISFSGNEVTLI

-175 TLTQEQLAERLK
+175 TLTHEQLTERLK
-187 AMPATQLAKAEV
+187 AMPAAQLAKAEV

-208 VRGMAINIVTKDYAG
+208 VRGMAINIVTKDYAD

-299 THDYRLGMNYA
+299 THDYRLGMNYT
-310 FSKNHRLDVA
+310 FSKNNRLDVA

-378 ALDGTITT
+378 ALDGTMHTD
-386 ENKNETER
+386 ESMPETER

-416 LAHGWG
+416 LANCWG

-464 YAGFSKQINKAISLE
+464 YAGFSKQINKAISFE

-498 PTLNALWNVNDNHLL
+498 PTLNALWNVNDNHQL
-513 NLSFSSNSEFP
+513 NLSFSFNSEFP

-531 NVYYSSTYTE
+531 NVFYSSTYTE
-541 IHGNPDLKPFSYS
+541 IHGNPDLKPYSYY

-578 SVQLPYQTT
+578 FVQLPYQTT

-600 YSNSFGLQASA
+600 YSNSYGLQASV
-611 IFSAGKWLNGN
+611 IFNAGKWLNGN

-635 HFFDLPFNRKKLSV
+635 NFFDLPFNRKKLSV
-649 RLGGMASVK
+649 ILGGTASVK
-658 LCSTQDLRLILNPF
+658 LCNSQDLRLILNPF
-672 IQSKAIQ
+672 YQTKAIQ

-692 KLQWSSH
+692 KLQWSAH
-699 DGRWGLRINGNNIF
+699 DGKWGLRLNGNNIF
-713 NNKYDTRSVQGNQD
+713 NNPYDTRSVQGNQD
-727 YRMKINYSWASVTF
+727 YRMKINYNWASVTF
-741 AVIYKFGGYKE
+741 AVVYKFGDYK
-752 KTVKEVDTSR
+752 KKNVKAVDTSR

>member
-1 MFRVT
+1 M
-6 ECTFRVTECTFRD
+6 
-19 TEWPFRDT
+19 
-27 EWRFIINIKQN
+27 
-38 YLSQNKSDV
+38 
-47 CTCFYINFSYIC
+47 
-59 GDYIQNKKLI
+59 
-69 KMNKFFLTSLLVA
+69 
-82 AAITA
+82 
-87 NAQDNTTK
+87 
-95 DSLTME
+95 
-101 TMMHNIPEV
+101 
-110 MVKGS
+110 
-115 RPIVKAERGMLSYN
+115 
-129 MPLLLKQLPADNAYE
+129 
-144 ALTRI
+144 
-149 PGVSNA
+149 
-155 TGNISFSGNEVTLI
+155 TLI
-169 INGQAT
+169 VNGQAT
-175 TLTQEQLAERLK
+175 TLTQEQLTERLK
-187 AMPATQLAKAEV
+187 AMPAAQLAKAEV

-223 TNQLSGQIIGGLVQT
+223 TNQLSGQFIGGMKQS

-244 GDLYLSMQRG
+244 GDLYLSLQRG

-261 YKLVNGNSYGE
+261 YKYVNGNSYGE

-279 PLGNNRI
+279 QLGNNRVY
-286 HYNDET
+286 YNDET
-292 GQKSFGI
+292 EQKSFGI
-299 THDYRLGMNYA
+299 THNYRLGMNYA

-320 YTGQWDKTNSNSRT
+320 YTGHWDKRCSNSNT

-341 MHRDSHEY
+341 MHHDNHEY

-354 VNYALPFGLT
+354 VNYSLPFGLT
-364 LSGSYTYYRTPQQQ
+364 LNGSYTYYRTPQQQ
-378 ALDGTITT
+378 ALDGTMHTD
-386 ENKNETER
+386 ESMLETER

-441 DKDGS
+441 DKDGTIQ
-446 VLPDGTSS
+446 PNGTSS
-454 VDLNERIWNI
+454 VDNNERIWNI
-464 YAGFSKQINKAISLE
+464 YAGFNKQINKAISVE

-531 NVYYSSTYTE
+531 NVFYSSTYSE
-541 IHGNPDLKPFSYS
+541 IHGNPDLKPFSYY

-578 SVQLPYQTT
+578 FVQLPYQTT
-587 DRMAVIMKETNFD
+587 ERMAVIMKETNFD
-600 YSNSFGLQASA
+600 YSNSYGLQASV
-611 IFSAGKWLNGN
+611 IFNAGKWLNGN

-635 HFFDLPFNRKKLSV
+635 NFFDLPFNRKKLSV
-649 RLGGMASVK
+649 ILGGTASIK
-658 LCSTQDLRLILNPF
+658 LCQTQDLRLILNPF
-672 IQSKAIQ
+672 YQTKAIQ

-699 DGRWGLRINGNNIF
+699 DGKWGLRLNGSNIF
-713 NNKYDTRSVQGNQD
+713 NNLYDTRSVQGNQD
-727 YRMKINYSWASVTF
+727 YRMKINYNWASVTF

-752 KTVKEVDTSR
+752 KNVKAVDTSR

>member
-1 MFRVT
+1 MANKIFLLGL
-6 ECTFRVTECTFRD
+6 FL
-19 TEWPFRDT
+19 
-27 EWRFIINIKQN
+27 
-38 YLSQNKSDV
+38 LSVANVKAQ
-47 CTCFYINFSYIC
+47 T
-59 GDYIQNKKLI
+59 
-69 KMNKFFLTSLLVA
+69 LTQ
-82 AAITA
+82 T
-87 NAQDNTTK
+87 

-101 TMMHNIPEV
+101 TMLHNLPEV
-110 MVKGS
+110 MVKGT

-149 PGVSNA
+149 PGVSDA
-155 TGNISFSGNEVTLI
+155 AGSISFSGNEVTLI

-175 TLTQEQLAERLK
+175 TLTKEQLTERLK
-187 AMPATQLAKAEV
+187 AMPAAQLSKAEV

-223 TNQLSGQIIGGLVQT
+223 TNQLSGQIIGGMRQN
-238 KYAKGF
+238 KYANEF
-244 GDLYLSMQRG
+244 GNLYLSLQRG

-261 YKLVNGNSYGE
+261 YKYVNGNSYGE

-299 THDYRLGMNYA
+299 THDYRLGMNYT
-310 FSKNHRLDVA
+310 FSKNNRLDVA

-416 LAHGWG
+416 LSHGWG

-531 NVYYSSTYTE
+531 NVFYSSTYTE
-541 IHGNPDLKPFSYS
+541 IHGNPDLKPFSYY

-587 DRMAVIMKETNFD
+587 DRMAVIMKENNFD

-635 HFFDLPFNRKKLSV
+635 NFFDLPFNRKKLSV
-649 RLGGMASVK
+649 ILGGTASVK
-658 LCSTQDLRLILNPF
+658 LCNTQDLRLILNPF
-672 IQSKAIQ
+672 FQSKAIQ

-699 DGRWGLRINGNNIF
+699 DGKWGLRLNGNNIF

-727 YRMKINYSWASVTF
+727 YRMKINYNWASVTF

>member
-1 MFRVT
+1 
-6 ECTFRVTECTFRD
+6 
-19 TEWPFRDT
+19 
-27 EWRFIINIKQN
+27 
-38 YLSQNKSDV
+38 
-47 CTCFYINFSYIC
+47 
-59 GDYIQNKKLI
+59 
-69 KMNKFFLTSLLVA
+69 MNKFFLTSLLVA

-144 ALTRI
+144 ALTHI

-169 INGQAT
+169 VNGQAT

-187 AMPATQLAKAEV
+187 AMPAAQLAKAEV

-310 FSKNHRLDVA
+310 FGKNHRLDVA
-320 YTGQWDKTNSNSRT
+320 YTGQWDKTCSNSRT

-341 MHRDSHEY
+341 MHHDSHEY

-354 VNYALPFGLT
+354 VNYSLPFGLS
-364 LSGSYTYYRTPQQQ
+364 LNGSYTYYRTPQQQ
-378 ALDGTITT
+378 VLDGTMTT

-394 NLTSGS
+394 NLTSGN

-441 DKDGS
+441 DKDGTIQ
-446 VLPDGTSS
+446 PNGTSS
-454 VDLNERIWNI
+454 VDNNERIWNI
-464 YAGFSKQINKAISLE
+464 YAGFNKQINKAISVE

-531 NVYYSSTYTE
+531 NVFYSSTYTE
-541 IHGNPDLKPFSYS
+541 IHGNPDLKPFSYY

-571 ASLKPDY
+571 ANLKPDY
-578 SVQLPYQTT
+578 FVQLPYQTT

-600 YSNSFGLQASA
+600 FSNSYGLQASA

-622 VFAVGTYKHDKSS
+622 VFAVGTYKHDKSRN
-635 HFFDLPFNRKKLSV
+635 FFDLPFNRKKLSV
-649 RLGGMASVK
+649 ILGGTASVK

-672 IQSKAIQ
+672 YQTKAIQ

-684 SPIFRMNA
+684 SPVFRMNA

-699 DGRWGLRINGNNIF
+699 DGKWGVRLNGSNIF
-713 NNKYDTRSVQGNQD
+713 NNRFDTRSVQGNQD
-727 YRMKINYSWASVTF
+727 YRMKINYNWASVTF

>member
-1 MFRVT
+1 MVNKIFLLGL
-6 ECTFRVTECTFRD
+6 FL
-19 TEWPFRDT
+19 
-27 EWRFIINIKQN
+27 
-38 YLSQNKSDV
+38 LSVANVKAQ
-47 CTCFYINFSYIC
+47 T
-59 GDYIQNKKLI
+59 
-69 KMNKFFLTSLLVA
+69 LTQ
-82 AAITA
+82 T
-87 NAQDNTTK
+87 

-101 TMMHNIPEV
+101 TMLHNLPEV

-149 PGVSNA
+149 PGVSDA
-155 TGNISFSGNEVTLI
+155 TGSISFSGNEVTLI

-175 TLTQEQLAERLK
+175 TLTQEQLTERLK
-187 AMPATQLAKAEV
+187 AMPAAQLAKAEV

-208 VRGMAINIVTKDYAG
+208 VRGMAINIVTKDYAS
-223 TNQLSGQIIGGLVQT
+223 TNQLSGQIIGGMRQN
-238 KYAKGF
+238 KYANEF
-244 GDLYLSMQRG
+244 GNLYLSLQRG

-261 YKLVNGNSYGE
+261 YKYVNGNSYGE

-299 THDYRLGMNYA
+299 THDYRLGMNYT
-310 FSKNHRLDVA
+310 FSKNNRLDVA
-320 YTGQWDKTNSNSRT
+320 YTGQWNKTNSNSRT

-531 NVYYSSTYTE
+531 NVFYSSTYTE
-541 IHGNPDLKPFSYS
+541 IHGNPDLKPFSYY

-649 RLGGMASVK
+649 RLGGTASVK

-699 DGRWGLRINGNNIF
+699 DGRWGLRLNGNNIF

-752 KTVKEVDTSR
+752 KNVKAVDTSR

>member
-1 MFRVT
+1 
-6 ECTFRVTECTFRD
+6 
-19 TEWPFRDT
+19 
-27 EWRFIINIKQN
+27 
-38 YLSQNKSDV
+38 
-47 CTCFYINFSYIC
+47 
-59 GDYIQNKKLI
+59 
-69 KMNKFFLTSLLVA
+69 MNRILFMGIFVALT
-82 AAITA
+82 ITA
-87 NAQDNTTK
+87 NAQDDMPK

-101 TMMHNIPEV
+101 WNSMFRNLPEV
-110 MVKGS
+110 MIKGS

-149 PGVSNA
+149 PGVSDA
-155 TGNISFSGNEVTLI
+155 TGSISFSGNEVTLI
-169 INGQAT
+169 INGQTT
-175 TLTQEQLAERLK
+175 TLTQEQLTERLK
-187 AMPATQLAKAEV
+187 AMPAAQLSKAEV

-223 TNQLSGQIIGGLVQT
+223 TNQLSGQIIGGMRQN
-238 KYAKGF
+238 KYANEF
-244 GDLYLSMQRG
+244 GNLYLSLQRG

-261 YKLVNGNSYGE
+261 YKYVNGNSYGE

-279 PLGNNRI
+279 PLGDNRI

-299 THDYRLGMNYA
+299 THDYRLGMNYT
-310 FSKNHRLDVA
+310 FSKNNRLDVA

-416 LAHGWG
+416 LAKGWG

-531 NVYYSSTYTE
+531 NVFYSSTYTE
-541 IHGNPDLKPFSYS
+541 IHGNPDLKPFSYY

-571 ASLKPDY
+571 ASLMPDY
-578 SVQLPYQTT
+578 FVQLPYQTT

-649 RLGGMASVK
+649 RLGGTASVK

-727 YRMKINYSWASVTF
+727 YRMKINYNWASVTF

-752 KTVKEVDTSR
+752 KNIKKVDTSR

>member
-1 MFRVT
+1 MVNKIFLLGL
-6 ECTFRVTECTFRD
+6 FL
-19 TEWPFRDT
+19 
-27 EWRFIINIKQN
+27 
-38 YLSQNKSDV
+38 LSVANVKAQ
-47 CTCFYINFSYIC
+47 T
-59 GDYIQNKKLI
+59 
-69 KMNKFFLTSLLVA
+69 LTQ
-82 AAITA
+82 T
-87 NAQDNTTK
+87 

-101 TMMHNIPEV
+101 TMLHNLPEV

-149 PGVSNA
+149 PGVSDA
-155 TGNISFSGNEVTLI
+155 TGSISFSGNEVTLI

-175 TLTQEQLAERLK
+175 TLTQEQLTERLK
-187 AMPATQLAKAEV
+187 AMPAAQLAKAEV

-223 TNQLSGQIIGGLVQT
+223 TNQLSGQVIGGMKQS

-244 GDLYLSMQRG
+244 GDLYLSLQRG

-261 YKLVNGNSYGE
+261 YKYVNGNSYGE

-279 PLGNNRI
+279 PLGNNRVY
-286 HYNDET
+286 YNDET

-299 THDYRLGMNYA
+299 THNYRLGMNYA

-320 YTGQWDKTNSNSRT
+320 YTGHWDKRCSNSNT

-341 MHRDSHEY
+341 MHHDSHEY

-354 VNYALPFGLT
+354 VNYSLPFGLT
-364 LSGSYTYYRTPQQQ
+364 LNGSYTYYRTPQQQ
-378 ALDGTITT
+378 ALDGTMHTD
-386 ENKNETER
+386 ESMSETER

-405 KWMFTADQTHS
+405 KWMFTADQTHL

-454 VDLNERIWNI
+454 VDLNERIWNL
-464 YAGFSKQINKAISLE
+464 YAGFSKQINKALSLE

-531 NVYYSSTYTE
+531 NVFYSSTYSE
-541 IHGNPDLKPFSYS
+541 IHGNPDLKPFAYY

-578 SVQLPYQTT
+578 FVQLPYQTT
-587 DRMAVIMKETNFD
+587 ERMAVIMKETNFD
-600 YSNSFGLQASA
+600 YSNSYGLQASV
-611 IFSAGKWLNGN
+611 IFNAGKWLNGN

-635 HFFDLPFNRKKLSV
+635 NFFDLPFNRKKFSV
-649 RLGGMASVK
+649 ILGGTASVK
-658 LCSTQDLRLILNPF
+658 LSSTQDLRLILNPF
-672 IQSKAIQ
+672 YQTKAIQ

-699 DGRWGLRINGNNIF
+699 DGKWGLRLNGSNIF
-713 NNKYDTRSVQGNQD
+713 NNLYDTRSVQGNQD
-727 YRMKINYSWASVTF
+727 YRMKINYNWASVTF
-741 AVIYKFGGYKE
+741 AIIYKFGGYKE
-752 KTVKEVDTSR
+752 KNVKAVDTSR

>member
-1 MFRVT
+1 MVNKIFLLGL
-6 ECTFRVTECTFRD
+6 FL
-19 TEWPFRDT
+19 
-27 EWRFIINIKQN
+27 
-38 YLSQNKSDV
+38 LSVANVKAQ
-47 CTCFYINFSYIC
+47 T
-59 GDYIQNKKLI
+59 
-69 KMNKFFLTSLLVA
+69 LTQ
-82 AAITA
+82 T
-87 NAQDNTTK
+87 

-101 TMMHNIPEV
+101 TMLHNLPEV

-149 PGVSNA
+149 PGVSDA
-155 TGNISFSGNEVTLI
+155 TGSISFSGNEVTLI

-175 TLTQEQLAERLK
+175 TLTQEQLTERLK
-187 AMPATQLAKAEV
+187 AMPAAQLSKAEV
-199 MLSAPARYH
+199 MLSAPARNH

-223 TNQLSGQIIGGLVQT
+223 TNQLSGQIIGGMRQN
-238 KYAKGF
+238 KYANEF
-244 GDLYLSMQRG
+244 GNLYLSLQRD

-261 YKLVNGNSYGE
+261 YKYVNGNSYGE

-279 PLGNNRI
+279 PLGNNRVY
-286 HYNDET
+286 YNDET

-299 THDYRLGMNYA
+299 THDYRLGMNYT
-310 FSKNHRLDVA
+310 FSKNNRLDVA

-341 MHRDSHEY
+341 MHHDSHEY

-422 LSYGVKG
+422 LLYGVKG

-531 NVYYSSTYTE
+531 NVFYSSTYTE
-541 IHGNPDLKPFSYS
+541 IHGNPDLKPFSYY

-649 RLGGMASVK
+649 RLGGTASVK

-699 DGRWGLRINGNNIF
+699 DGKWGLRLNGSNIF
-713 NNKYDTRSVQGNQD
+713 NNLYDTRSVQGNQD
-727 YRMKINYSWASVTF
+727 YRMKINYNWASVTF

>member
-1 MFRVT
+1 MTNKIFLLGLLL
-6 ECTFRVTECTFRD
+6 
-19 TEWPFRDT
+19 
-27 EWRFIINIKQN
+27 
-38 YLSQNKSDV
+38 LS
-47 CTCFYINFSYIC
+47 
-59 GDYIQNKKLI
+59 
-69 KMNKFFLTSLLVA
+69 VA
-82 AAITA
+82 
-87 NAQDNTTK
+87 NVKAQTRTQT

-101 TMMHNIPEV
+101 TMLHNLPEV

-149 PGVSNA
+149 PGVSDA
-155 TGNISFSGNEVTLI
+155 TGSISFSGNEVTLI

-175 TLTQEQLAERLK
+175 TLTQEQLTERLK
-187 AMPATQLAKAEV
+187 AMPAAQLAKAEV

-223 TNQLSGQIIGGLVQT
+223 TNQLSGQVIGGMKQS

-244 GDLYLSMQRG
+244 GDLYLSLQRG

-261 YKLVNGNSYGE
+261 YKYVNGNSYGE

-279 PLGNNRI
+279 PLGNNRVY
-286 HYNDET
+286 YNDET

-299 THDYRLGMNYA
+299 THNYRLGMNYA

-320 YTGQWDKTNSNSRT
+320 YTGHWDKRCSNSNT

-341 MHRDSHEY
+341 MHHDSHEY

-354 VNYALPFGLT
+354 VNYSLPFGLT
-364 LSGSYTYYRTPQQQ
+364 LNGSYTYYRTPQQQ
-378 ALDGTITT
+378 ALDGTMHTD
-386 ENKNETER
+386 ESMSETER

-405 KWMFTADQTHS
+405 KWMFTADQTHL

-454 VDLNERIWNI
+454 VDLNERIWNL
-464 YAGFSKQINKAISLE
+464 YAGFSKQINKALSLE

-531 NVYYSSTYTE
+531 NVFYSSTYSE
-541 IHGNPDLKPFSYS
+541 IHGNPDLKPFAYY

-578 SVQLPYQTT
+578 FVQLPYQTT
-587 DRMAVIMKETNFD
+587 ERMAVIMKETNFD
-600 YSNSFGLQASA
+600 YSNSYGLQASV
-611 IFSAGKWLNGN
+611 IFNAGKWLNGN

-635 HFFDLPFNRKKLSV
+635 NFFDLPFNRKKFSV
-649 RLGGMASVK
+649 ILGGTASVK
-658 LCSTQDLRLILNPF
+658 LCNTQDLRLILNPF
-672 IQSKAIQ
+672 YQTKAIQ

-699 DGRWGLRINGNNIF
+699 DGKWGLRLNGSNIF
-713 NNKYDTRSVQGNQD
+713 NNLYDTRSVQGNQD
-727 YRMKINYSWASVTF
+727 YRMKINYNWASVTF

>member
-1 MFRVT
+1 
-6 ECTFRVTECTFRD
+6 
-19 TEWPFRDT
+19 
-27 EWRFIINIKQN
+27 
-38 YLSQNKSDV
+38 
-47 CTCFYINFSYIC
+47 
-59 GDYIQNKKLI
+59 
-69 KMNKFFLTSLLVA
+69 MNRILFMGIFVALT
-82 AAITA
+82 ITA
-87 NAQDNTTK
+87 NAQDDMPK

-101 TMMHNIPEV
+101 WNSMFRNLPEV
-110 MVKGS
+110 MIKGS

-149 PGVSNA
+149 PGVSDA
-155 TGNISFSGNEVTLI
+155 TGSISFSGNEVTLI
-169 INGQAT
+169 INGQTT
-175 TLTQEQLAERLK
+175 TLTQEQLTERLK
-187 AMPATQLAKAEV
+187 AMPAAQLSKAEV

-208 VRGMAINIVTKDYAG
+208 VRGMVINIVTKDYAG
-223 TNQLSGQIIGGLVQT
+223 TNQLSGQIIGGMRQN
-238 KYAKGF
+238 KYANEF
-244 GDLYLSMQRG
+244 GNLYLSLQRD

-261 YKLVNGNSYGE
+261 YKYVNGNSYGE

-279 PLGNNRI
+279 PLGDNRI

-299 THDYRLGMNYA
+299 THDYRLGMNYT
-310 FSKNHRLDVA
+310 FSKNNRLDVA
-320 YTGQWDKTNSNSRT
+320 YTGQWNKTNSNSRT

-416 LAHGWG
+416 LTHGWG

-531 NVYYSSTYTE
+531 NVFYSSTYTE
-541 IHGNPDLKPFSYS
+541 IHGNPDLKPFSYY

-622 VFAVGTYKHDKSS
+622 VFVVGTYKHDKSS

-649 RLGGMASVK
+649 RLGGTASVK

-692 KLQWSSH
+692 KLQWTSH
-699 DGRWGLRINGNNIF
+699 DGKWGLRLNGSNIF

-727 YRMKINYSWASVTF
+727 YRMKINYNWASVTF

-752 KTVKEVDTSR
+752 KSIKKVDTSR

>member
-1 MFRVT
+1 MVNKIFLLGL
-6 ECTFRVTECTFRD
+6 FL
-19 TEWPFRDT
+19 
-27 EWRFIINIKQN
+27 
-38 YLSQNKSDV
+38 LSVANVKAQ
-47 CTCFYINFSYIC
+47 T
-59 GDYIQNKKLI
+59 
-69 KMNKFFLTSLLVA
+69 LTH
-82 AAITA
+82 T
-87 NAQDNTTK
+87 

-101 TMMHNIPEV
+101 NMMHNLPEV

-149 PGVSNA
+149 PGISDA
-155 TGNISFSGNEVTLI
+155 TGSISFSGNEVTLI
-169 INGQAT
+169 VNGQAT
-175 TLTQEQLAERLK
+175 TLTQEQLTERLK
-187 AMPATQLAKAEV
+187 AMPAAQLAKAEV

-223 TNQLSGQIIGGLVQT
+223 TNQLSGQVIGGMKQS

-244 GDLYLSMQRG
+244 GDLYLSLQRG

-261 YKLVNGNSYGE
+261 YKYVNGNSYGE

-279 PLGNNRI
+279 PLGNNRVY
-286 HYNDET
+286 YNDET

-299 THDYRLGMNYA
+299 THNYRLGMNYA

-320 YTGQWDKTNSNSRT
+320 YTGHWDKRCSNSNT

-341 MHRDSHEY
+341 MHHDSHEY

-354 VNYALPFGLT
+354 VNYSLPFGLT
-364 LSGSYTYYRTPQQQ
+364 LNGSYTYYRTPQQQ
-378 ALDGTITT
+378 ALDGTMHTD
-386 ENKNETER
+386 ESMPETER

-441 DKDGS
+441 DKDGTIQ
-446 VLPDGTSS
+446 PNGTSS
-454 VDLNERIWNI
+454 VDNNERIWNI
-464 YAGFSKQINKAISLE
+464 YAGFSKQINKAISVE

-531 NVYYSSTYTE
+531 NVFYSSTYSE
-541 IHGNPDLKPFSYS
+541 IHGNPDLKPFSYY

-578 SVQLPYQTT
+578 FVQLPYQTT
-587 DRMAVIMKETNFD
+587 ERMAVIMKETNFD
-600 YSNSFGLQASA
+600 FSNSYGLQASA
-611 IFSAGKWLNGN
+611 IFNAGKWLNGN

-635 HFFDLPFNRKKLSV
+635 NFFDLPFNRKKLSV
-649 RLGGMASVK
+649 RLGGTASVK

-672 IQSKAIQ
+672 YQTKAIQ

-684 SPIFRMNA
+684 SPIFSMDA

-699 DGRWGLRINGNNIF
+699 DGKWGVRLNGSNIF
-713 NNKYDTRSVQGNQD
+713 NNRFDTRSVQGNQD
-727 YRMKINYSWASVTF
+727 YRMKINYNWSSFTF

>member
-1 MFRVT
+1 MANKIFLLGL
-6 ECTFRVTECTFRD
+6 FL
-19 TEWPFRDT
+19 
-27 EWRFIINIKQN
+27 
-38 YLSQNKSDV
+38 LSVANVKAQ
-47 CTCFYINFSYIC
+47 T
-59 GDYIQNKKLI
+59 
-69 KMNKFFLTSLLVA
+69 LTQ
-82 AAITA
+82 T
-87 NAQDNTTK
+87 

-101 TMMHNIPEV
+101 TMLHNLPEV

-149 PGVSNA
+149 PGVSDA
-155 TGNISFSGNEVTLI
+155 TGSISFSGNEVTLI
-169 INGQAT
+169 INGQTT
-175 TLTQEQLAERLK
+175 TLTQEQLTERLK
-187 AMPATQLAKAEV
+187 AMPAAQLAKAEV

-223 TNQLSGQIIGGLVQT
+223 TNQLSGQIIGGYEQN

-244 GDLYLSMQRG
+244 GDLYLSLQRG

-261 YKLVNGNSYGE
+261 YKYVNGNSYGE
-272 SSRIANH
+272 SSRKANH
-279 PLGNNRI
+279 PLGNNRVY
-286 HYNDET
+286 YNDET

-299 THDYRLGMNYA
+299 THNYRLGMNYA

-320 YTGQWDKTNSNSRT
+320 YTGQWDKTSSNNHT

-341 MHRDSHEY
+341 MHLDSHEY

-354 VNYALPFGLT
+354 VNYSLPFGLT
-364 LSGSYTYYRTPQQQ
+364 LNGSYTYYRTPQQQ
-378 ALDGTITT
+378 ALDGTMHMDGSML
-386 ENKNETER
+386 ETER
-394 NLTSGS
+394 NLISGS

-441 DKDGS
+441 DKDGTIQ
-446 VLPDGTSS
+446 PNGTSS
-454 VDLNERIWNI
+454 VDNNERIWNI
-464 YAGFSKQINKAISLE
+464 YAGFSKQINKAFSLE

-531 NVYYSSTYTE
+531 NVFYSSTYSE
-541 IHGNPDLKPFSYS
+541 IHGNPDLKPYSYY

-578 SVQLPYQTT
+578 FVQLPYQTT

-600 YSNSFGLQASA
+600 YSNSYGLQASV
-611 IFSAGKWLNGN
+611 IFNAGKWLNGN

-635 HFFDLPFNRKKLSV
+635 NFFDLPFNRKKFSV
-649 RLGGMASVK
+649 ILGGTASVK
-658 LCSTQDLRLILNPF
+658 LCNTQDLRLILNPF
-672 IQSKAIQ
+672 FQSKAIQ

-684 SPIFRMNA
+684 SPIFSMNA

-699 DGRWGLRINGNNIF
+699 DGKWGLRLNGSNIF
-713 NNKYDTRSVQGNQD
+713 NNLYDTRSVQGNQD
-727 YRMKINYSWASVTF
+727 YRMKINYNWTSVTF

-752 KTVKEVDTSR
+752 KNVKAVDTSR

>member
-1 MFRVT
+1 MANKIFLLGL
-6 ECTFRVTECTFRD
+6 FL
-19 TEWPFRDT
+19 
-27 EWRFIINIKQN
+27 
-38 YLSQNKSDV
+38 LSVANVKAQ
-47 CTCFYINFSYIC
+47 T
-59 GDYIQNKKLI
+59 
-69 KMNKFFLTSLLVA
+69 LTQ
-82 AAITA
+82 T
-87 NAQDNTTK
+87 

-101 TMMHNIPEV
+101 TMLHNLPEV

-149 PGVSNA
+149 PGVSDA
-155 TGNISFSGNEVTLI
+155 TGSISFSGNEVTLI

-175 TLTQEQLAERLK
+175 TLTQEQLTERLK
-187 AMPATQLAKAEV
+187 AMPAAQLAKAEV

-223 TNQLSGQIIGGLVQT
+223 TNQLSGQIIGGMRQN
-238 KYAKGF
+238 KYANEF
-244 GDLYLSMQRG
+244 GNLYLSLQRG

-261 YKLVNGNSYGE
+261 YKYVNGNSYGE

-299 THDYRLGMNYA
+299 THDYRLGMNYT
-310 FSKNHRLDVA
+310 FSKNNRLDVA

-531 NVYYSSTYTE
+531 NVFYSSTYTE
-541 IHGNPDLKPFSYS
+541 IHGNPDLKPFSYY

-649 RLGGMASVK
+649 RLGGTASVK

-699 DGRWGLRINGNNIF
+699 DGRWGLRLNGNNIF

-752 KTVKEVDTSR
+752 KNVKVVDTSR

>member
-1 MFRVT
+1 MANKIFLLGL
-6 ECTFRVTECTFRD
+6 FL
-19 TEWPFRDT
+19 
-27 EWRFIINIKQN
+27 
-38 YLSQNKSDV
+38 LSVANVKAQ
-47 CTCFYINFSYIC
+47 T
-59 GDYIQNKKLI
+59 
-69 KMNKFFLTSLLVA
+69 LTQ
-82 AAITA
+82 T
-87 NAQDNTTK
+87 

-101 TMMHNIPEV
+101 TMLHNLPEV

-149 PGVSNA
+149 PGVSDA
-155 TGNISFSGNEVTLI
+155 TGSISFSGNEVTLI

-175 TLTQEQLAERLK
+175 TLTQEQLTERLK
-187 AMPATQLAKAEV
+187 AMPAAQLAKAEV

-223 TNQLSGQIIGGLVQT
+223 TNQLSGQVIGGMKQS

-244 GDLYLSMQRG
+244 GDLYLSLQRG

-261 YKLVNGNSYGE
+261 YKYVNGNSYGE

-279 PLGNNRI
+279 PLGNNRVY
-286 HYNDET
+286 YNDET

-299 THDYRLGMNYA
+299 THNYRLGMNYA

-320 YTGQWDKTNSNSRT
+320 YTGHWDKRCSNSNT

-341 MHRDSHEY
+341 MHHDSHEY

-354 VNYALPFGLT
+354 VNYSLPFGLT
-364 LSGSYTYYRTPQQQ
+364 LNGSYTYYRTPQQQ
-378 ALDGTITT
+378 ALDGTMHTD
-386 ENKNETER
+386 ESMLETER

-441 DKDGS
+441 DKDGTIQ
-446 VLPDGTSS
+446 PNGTSS
-454 VDLNERIWNI
+454 VDNNERIWNI
-464 YAGFSKQINKAISLE
+464 YAGFSKQINKAISVE

-531 NVYYSSTYTE
+531 NVFYSSTYSE
-541 IHGNPDLKPFSYS
+541 IHGNPDLKPFSYY

-578 SVQLPYQTT
+578 FVQLPYQTT
-587 DRMAVIMKETNFD
+587 ERMAVIMKETNFD
-600 YSNSFGLQASA
+600 YSNSYGLQASV
-611 IFSAGKWLNGN
+611 IFNAGKWLNGN

-635 HFFDLPFNRKKLSV
+635 NFFDLPFNRKKLSV
-649 RLGGMASVK
+649 ILGGTASVK
-658 LCSTQDLRLILNPF
+658 LSSTQDLRLILNPF
-672 IQSKAIQ
+672 YQTKAIQ

-684 SPIFRMNA
+684 SPVFRMDA

-699 DGRWGLRINGNNIF
+699 DGKWGVRLNGSNIF
-713 NNKYDTRSVQGNQD
+713 NNRFDTRSVQGNQD
-727 YRMKINYSWASVTF
+727 YRMKINYNWASVTF

-752 KTVKEVDTSR
+752 KNVKAVDTSR

>member
-1 MFRVT
+1 MVNKIFLLGL
-6 ECTFRVTECTFRD
+6 FL
-19 TEWPFRDT
+19 
-27 EWRFIINIKQN
+27 
-38 YLSQNKSDV
+38 LSVANVKAQ
-47 CTCFYINFSYIC
+47 T
-59 GDYIQNKKLI
+59 
-69 KMNKFFLTSLLVA
+69 LTH
-82 AAITA
+82 T
-87 NAQDNTTK
+87 

-101 TMMHNIPEV
+101 NMMHNLPEV

-149 PGVSNA
+149 PGISDA
-155 TGNISFSGNEVTLI
+155 TGSISFSGNEVTLI
-169 INGQAT
+169 VNGQAT
-175 TLTQEQLAERLK
+175 TLTQEQLTERLK
-187 AMPATQLAKAEV
+187 AMPAAQLAKAEV

-223 TNQLSGQIIGGLVQT
+223 TNQLSGQVIGGMKQS

-244 GDLYLSMQRG
+244 GDLYLSLQRG

-261 YKLVNGNSYGE
+261 YKYVNGNSYGE

-279 PLGNNRI
+279 PLGNNRVY
-286 HYNDET
+286 YNDET

-299 THDYRLGMNYA
+299 THNYRLGMNYA

-320 YTGQWDKTNSNSRT
+320 YTGHWDKRCSNSNT

-341 MHRDSHEY
+341 MHHDSHEY

-354 VNYALPFGLT
+354 VNYSLPFGLT
-364 LSGSYTYYRTPQQQ
+364 LNGSYTYYRTPQQQ
-378 ALDGTITT
+378 ALDGTMHTD
-386 ENKNETER
+386 ESMPETER

-441 DKDGS
+441 DKDGTIQ
-446 VLPDGTSS
+446 PNGTSS
-454 VDLNERIWNI
+454 VDNNERIWNI
-464 YAGFSKQINKAISLE
+464 YAGFSKQINKAISVE

-531 NVYYSSTYTE
+531 NVFYSSTYSE
-541 IHGNPDLKPFSYS
+541 IHGNPDLKPFSYY

-578 SVQLPYQTT
+578 FVQLPYQTT
-587 DRMAVIMKETNFD
+587 ERMAVIMKETNFD
-600 YSNSFGLQASA
+600 YSNSYGLQASV
-611 IFSAGKWLNGN
+611 IFNAGKWLNGN

-635 HFFDLPFNRKKLSV
+635 NFFDLPFNRKKLSV
-649 RLGGMASVK
+649 ILGGTASVK
-658 LCSTQDLRLILNPF
+658 LCNTQDLRLILNPF
-672 IQSKAIQ
+672 FQSKAIQ

-684 SPIFRMNA
+684 SPVFRMNA

-699 DGRWGLRINGNNIF
+699 DGKWGLRLNGSNIF
-713 NNKYDTRSVQGNQD
+713 NNLYDTRSVQGNQD
-727 YRMKINYSWASVTF
+727 YRMKINYNWASVTF

-752 KTVKEVDTSR
+752 KNVKAVDTSR

>member
-1 MFRVT
+1 MNRLF
-6 ECTFRVTECTFRD
+6 
-19 TEWPFRDT
+19 
-27 EWRFIINIKQN
+27 FIG
-38 YLSQNKSDV
+38 V
-47 CTCFYINFSYIC
+47 
-59 GDYIQNKKLI
+59 
-69 KMNKFFLTSLLVA
+69 LVA
-82 AAITA
+82 SAITA
-87 NAQDNTTK
+87 NAQDNGQK

-101 TMMHNIPEV
+101 SMMHNLPEV

-149 PGVSNA
+149 PGVSDA
-155 TGNISFSGNEVTLI
+155 TGSISFSGNEVTLI
-169 INGQAT
+169 VNGQAT

-187 AMPATQLAKAEV
+187 AMPAAQLSKAEV

-223 TNQLSGQIIGGLVQT
+223 TNQLSGQIIGGMRQN
-238 KYAKGF
+238 KYANEF
-244 GDLYLSMQRG
+244 GNLYLSLQRD

-261 YKLVNGNSYGE
+261 YKYVNGNSYGE

-299 THDYRLGMNYA
+299 THDYRLGMNYT
-310 FSKNHRLDVA
+310 FSKNNRLDVA

-416 LAHGWG
+416 LSHGWG

-531 NVYYSSTYTE
+531 NVFYSSTYTE
-541 IHGNPDLKPFSYS
+541 IHGNPDLKPFSYY

-611 IFSAGKWLNGN
+611 IFSAGKCLNGN

-649 RLGGMASVK
+649 RLGGTASVK

-672 IQSKAIQ
+672 YQTKAIQ

-684 SPIFRMNA
+684 SPIFSMDA
-692 KLQWSSH
+692 KLQWSSY
-699 DGRWGLRINGNNIF
+699 DGKWGVRLNGSNIF
-713 NNKYDTRSVQGNQD
+713 NNRFDTRSVQGNQD
-727 YRMKINYSWASVTF
+727 YRMKVNYNWSSFTF

>member
-1 MFRVT
+1 MVNKIFLLGL
-6 ECTFRVTECTFRD
+6 FL
-19 TEWPFRDT
+19 
-27 EWRFIINIKQN
+27 
-38 YLSQNKSDV
+38 LSVANVKAQ
-47 CTCFYINFSYIC
+47 T
-59 GDYIQNKKLI
+59 
-69 KMNKFFLTSLLVA
+69 LTH
-82 AAITA
+82 T
-87 NAQDNTTK
+87 

-101 TMMHNIPEV
+101 NMMHNLPEV

-149 PGVSNA
+149 PGISDA
-155 TGNISFSGNEVTLI
+155 TGSISFSGNEVTLI
-169 INGQAT
+169 VNGQAT
-175 TLTQEQLAERLK
+175 TLTQEQLTERLK
-187 AMPATQLAKAEV
+187 AMPAAQLAKAEV

-223 TNQLSGQIIGGLVQT
+223 TNQLSGQFIGGMKQS

-244 GDLYLSMQRG
+244 GDLYLSLQRG

-261 YKLVNGNSYGE
+261 YKYVNGNSYGE

-279 PLGNNRI
+279 PLGNNRVY
-286 HYNDET
+286 YNDET

-299 THDYRLGMNYA
+299 THNYRLGMNYA

-320 YTGQWDKTNSNSRT
+320 YTGHWDKRCSNSNT

-341 MHRDSHEY
+341 MHHDSHEY

-354 VNYALPFGLT
+354 VNYSLPFGLT
-364 LSGSYTYYRTPQQQ
+364 LNGSYTYYRTPQQQ
-378 ALDGTITT
+378 ALDGTMHTD
-386 ENKNETER
+386 ESMLETER

-441 DKDGS
+441 DKDGTIQ
-446 VLPDGTSS
+446 PNGTSS
-454 VDLNERIWNI
+454 VDNNERIWNI
-464 YAGFSKQINKAISLE
+464 YAGFSKQINKAISVE

-531 NVYYSSTYTE
+531 NVFYSSTYSE
-541 IHGNPDLKPFSYS
+541 IHGNPDLKPFSYY

-578 SVQLPYQTT
+578 FVQLPYQTT
-587 DRMAVIMKETNFD
+587 ERMAVIMKETNFD
-600 YSNSFGLQASA
+600 YSNSYGLQASV
-611 IFSAGKWLNGN
+611 IFNAGKWLNGN

-635 HFFDLPFNRKKLSV
+635 NFFDLQFNRKKLSV
-649 RLGGMASVK
+649 ILGGTASVK
-658 LCSTQDLRLILNPF
+658 LCNTQDLRLILNPF
-672 IQSKAIQ
+672 FQSKAIQ

-684 SPIFRMNA
+684 SPVFRMNA

-699 DGRWGLRINGNNIF
+699 DGKWGLRLNGSNIF
-713 NNKYDTRSVQGNQD
+713 NNLYDTRSVQGNQD
-727 YRMKINYSWASVTF
+727 YRMKINYNWASVTF

-752 KTVKEVDTSR
+752 KNVKAVDTSR

>member
-1 MFRVT
+1 MVNKIFLLGL
-6 ECTFRVTECTFRD
+6 FL
-19 TEWPFRDT
+19 
-27 EWRFIINIKQN
+27 
-38 YLSQNKSDV
+38 LSVANVKAQ
-47 CTCFYINFSYIC
+47 T
-59 GDYIQNKKLI
+59 
-69 KMNKFFLTSLLVA
+69 LTH
-82 AAITA
+82 T
-87 NAQDNTTK
+87 

-101 TMMHNIPEV
+101 NMMHNLPEV

-149 PGVSNA
+149 PGISDA
-155 TGNISFSGNEVTLI
+155 TGSISFSGNEVTLI
-169 INGQAT
+169 VNGQAT
-175 TLTQEQLAERLK
+175 TLTQEQLTERLK
-187 AMPATQLAKAEV
+187 AMPAAQLAKAEV

-223 TNQLSGQIIGGLVQT
+223 TNQLSGQVIGGMKQS

-244 GDLYLSMQRG
+244 GDLYLSLQRG

-261 YKLVNGNSYGE
+261 YKYVNGNSYGE

-279 PLGNNRI
+279 PLGNNRVY
-286 HYNDET
+286 YNDET

-299 THDYRLGMNYA
+299 THNYRLGMNYA

-320 YTGQWDKTNSNSRT
+320 YTGHWDKRCSNSNT

-341 MHRDSHEY
+341 MHHDSHEY

-354 VNYALPFGLT
+354 VNYSLPFGLT
-364 LSGSYTYYRTPQQQ
+364 LNGSYTYYRTPQQQ
-378 ALDGTITT
+378 ALDGTMHTD
-386 ENKNETER
+386 ESMQETER

-416 LAHGWG
+416 LSHGWG

-429 QFTSNKSYQTTI
+429 QFTNNKSYQTTI

-454 VDLNERIWNI
+454 VDLNERIWNL
-464 YAGFSKQINKAISLE
+464 YAGFSKQINKALSLE

-531 NVYYSSTYTE
+531 NVFYSSTYTE
-541 IHGNPDLKPFSYS
+541 IHGNPDLKPFSYY

-578 SVQLPYQTT
+578 FVQLPYQTT

-622 VFAVGTYKHDKSS
+622 VFAVGTYKHDKSCN
-635 HFFDLPFNRKKLSV
+635 FFDLPFNRKKLSV
-649 RLGGMASVK
+649 ILGGTASVK
-658 LCSTQDLRLILNPF
+658 LSSTQDLRLILNPF
-672 IQSKAIQ
+672 YQTKAIQ

-684 SPIFRMNA
+684 SPVFRMNA

-699 DGRWGLRINGNNIF
+699 DGKWGVRLNGSNIF
-713 NNKYDTRSVQGNQD
+713 NNRFDTRSVQGNQD
-727 YRMKINYSWASVTF
+727 YRMKVNYNWSSFTF

>member
-1 MFRVT
+1 M
-6 ECTFRVTECTFRD
+6 
-19 TEWPFRDT
+19 
-27 EWRFIINIKQN
+27 
-38 YLSQNKSDV
+38 
-47 CTCFYINFSYIC
+47 
-59 GDYIQNKKLI
+59 
-69 KMNKFFLTSLLVA
+69 
-82 AAITA
+82 
-87 NAQDNTTK
+87 
-95 DSLTME
+95 
-101 TMMHNIPEV
+101 
-110 MVKGS
+110 
-115 RPIVKAERGMLSYN
+115 
-129 MPLLLKQLPADNAYE
+129 
-144 ALTRI
+144 
-149 PGVSNA
+149 
-155 TGNISFSGNEVTLI
+155 
-169 INGQAT
+169 
-175 TLTQEQLAERLK
+175 TQEQLTERLK
-187 AMPATQLAKAEV
+187 AMPAAQLAKAEV

-223 TNQLSGQIIGGLVQT
+223 TNQLSGQIIGGMRQN
-238 KYAKGF
+238 KYANECGN
-244 GDLYLSMQRG
+244 LYLSLQRG

-261 YKLVNGNSYGE
+261 YKYVNGNSYGE

-279 PLGNNRI
+279 PLGNNRVY
-286 HYNDET
+286 YNDET

-310 FSKNHRLDVA
+310 FGKNHRLDVA
-320 YTGQWDKTNSNSRT
+320 YTGHWDKTCSNSNT

-341 MHRDSHEY
+341 MHHDSHEY

-354 VNYALPFGLT
+354 VNYSLPFGLT
-364 LSGSYTYYRTPQQQ
+364 LNGSYTYYRTPQQQ
-378 ALDGTITT
+378 ALDGTMHTD
-386 ENKNETER
+386 ESMSETER

-441 DKDGS
+441 DKDGTIQ
-446 VLPDGTSS
+446 PNGTSS
-454 VDLNERIWNI
+454 VDNNERIWNI
-464 YAGFSKQINKAISLE
+464 YAGFSKQINKAISVE

-531 NVYYSSTYTE
+531 NVFYSSTYSE
-541 IHGNPDLKPFSYS
+541 IHGNPDLKPFSYY

-578 SVQLPYQTT
+578 FVQLPYQTT
-587 DRMAVIMKETNFD
+587 ERMAVIMKETNFD
-600 YSNSFGLQASA
+600 YSNSYGLQASV
-611 IFSAGKWLNGN
+611 IFNAGKWLNGN

-635 HFFDLPFNRKKLSV
+635 NFFDLPFNRKKLSV
-649 RLGGMASVK
+649 ILGGTASVK
-658 LCSTQDLRLILNPF
+658 LCNTQDLRLILNPF
-672 IQSKAIQ
+672 FQSKAIQ

-684 SPIFRMNA
+684 SPVFRMNA

-699 DGRWGLRINGNNIF
+699 DGKWGLRLNGSNIF
-713 NNKYDTRSVQGNQD
+713 NNLYDTRSVQGNQD
-727 YRMKINYSWASVTF
+727 YRMKINYNWASVTF

-752 KTVKEVDTSR
+752 KNVKAVDTSR

>member
-1 MFRVT
+1 MANKIFLLGL
-6 ECTFRVTECTFRD
+6 FL
-19 TEWPFRDT
+19 
-27 EWRFIINIKQN
+27 
-38 YLSQNKSDV
+38 LS
-47 CTCFYINFSYIC
+47 
-59 GDYIQNKKLI
+59 
-69 KMNKFFLTSLLVA
+69 VA
-82 AAITA
+82 
-87 NAQDNTTK
+87 NVKAQTRTQT

-101 TMMHNIPEV
+101 TMLHNLPEV
-110 MVKGS
+110 MVKGT

-144 ALTRI
+144 ALTHI
-149 PGVSNA
+149 PGVSDA
-155 TGNISFSGNEVTLI
+155 TGSISFSGNEVTLI

-175 TLTQEQLAERLK
+175 TLTQEQLTERLK
-187 AMPATQLAKAEV
+187 AMPAAQLSKAEV

-223 TNQLSGQIIGGLVQT
+223 TNQLSGQVIGGMKQS

-244 GDLYLSMQRG
+244 GDLYLSLQRG

-261 YKLVNGNSYGE
+261 YKYVNGNSYGE

-279 PLGNNRI
+279 PLGNNRVY
-286 HYNDET
+286 YNDET

-299 THDYRLGMNYA
+299 THNYRLGMNYA

-320 YTGQWDKTNSNSRT
+320 YTGHWDKRCSNSNT

-341 MHRDSHEY
+341 MHHDSHEY

-354 VNYALPFGLT
+354 VNYSLPFGLT
-364 LSGSYTYYRTPQQQ
+364 LNGSYTYYRTPQQQ
-378 ALDGTITT
+378 ALDGTMHTDGSML
-386 ENKNETER
+386 ETER

-441 DKDGS
+441 DKDGTIQ
-446 VLPDGTSS
+446 PNGTSS
-454 VDLNERIWNI
+454 VDNNERIWNL
-464 YAGFSKQINKAISLE
+464 YAGFSKQINKALSLE

-531 NVYYSSTYTE
+531 NVFYSSTYSE
-541 IHGNPDLKPFSYS
+541 IHGNPDLKPFAYY

-578 SVQLPYQTT
+578 FVQLPYQTT
-587 DRMAVIMKETNFD
+587 ERMAVIMKETNFD
-600 YSNSFGLQASA
+600 YSNSYGLQASV
-611 IFSAGKWLNGN
+611 IFNAGKWLNGN

-635 HFFDLPFNRKKLSV
+635 NFFDLPFNRKKFSV
-649 RLGGMASVK
+649 ILGGTASVK
-658 LCSTQDLRLILNPF
+658 LCNTQDLRLILNPF
-672 IQSKAIQ
+672 YQTKAIQ

-699 DGRWGLRINGNNIF
+699 DGKWGLRLNGSNIF
-713 NNKYDTRSVQGNQD
+713 NNLYDTRSVQGNQD
-727 YRMKINYSWASVTF
+727 YRMKINYNWASVTF

-752 KTVKEVDTSR
+752 KNVKAVDTSR